1 MDSPQAVLEEV
12 CIIEEIMFPNFPLA
26 RLRDAFEATADLYH
40 GRYPGYRECTTKY
53 HDYKHS
59 YETFL
64 ATARLAHG
72 AALSGITLSTNT
84 VLLGL
89 IAALLHDA
97 GYIQESNDN
106 VGTGGKHTIIH
117 VKRSMDFVERNA
129 SGFCIAQDDIRPC
142 QIMIYCTDLAA
153 DFSSIVYPSQ
163 EIETIS
169 KIVATSDLLAQM
181 ADRTHLEKLLYLYH
195 EFREG
200 MVSGYKS
207 AEDLLRK
214 TLGFY
219 DLVQERFTKKL
230 DSVDRFMRQHFK
242 SRWGI
247 EEDLYSIAIEHEKK
261 YLCDLITKADAEML
275 EHLRRK
281 GIISATKNSSSM
293 LQ

>member
-1 MDSPQAVLEEV
+1 
-12 CIIEEIMFPNFPLA
+12 
-26 RLRDAFEATADLYH
+26 
-40 GRYPGYRECTTKY
+40 
-53 HDYKHS
+53 
-59 YETFL
+59 
-64 ATARLAHG
+64 
-72 AALSGITLSTNT
+72 
-84 VLLGL
+84 
-89 IAALLHDA
+89 
-97 GYIQESNDN
+97 
-106 VGTGGKHTIIH
+106 
-117 VKRSMDFVERNA
+117 MDFVERNA